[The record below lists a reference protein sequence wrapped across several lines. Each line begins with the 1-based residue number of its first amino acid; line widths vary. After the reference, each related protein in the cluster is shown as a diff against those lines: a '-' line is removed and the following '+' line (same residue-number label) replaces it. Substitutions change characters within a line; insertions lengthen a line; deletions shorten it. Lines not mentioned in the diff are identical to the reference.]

1 MPLRVAC
8 MWKKRILH
16 SLSLYLQALLD
27 FFFPRYC
34 LCCRRHMSPGE
45 EVLCV
50 RCQADLPRVRTVSFE
65 ENDIARIFWG
75 LVPIEKGISFF
86 HYTPHSPHSR
96 ILFELK
102 YHNHPEVGK
111 TMGRMMAEELKA
123 TSFFDGIDLIVP
135 IPLSRKKKRQR
146 GYNQSDWIA
155 WGISE
160 ATGIPTDTTSVVR
173 TKSNPSQTTLDHRQR
188 RENVRDIFA
197 VRHPGN
203 LEGRHILLVDDV
215 ITTGATM
222 LSCAETIARACR
234 VRFSVL
240 SLAWAGHS

>member
-1 MPLRVAC
+1 
-8 MWKKRILH
+8 MWKKNILH
-16 SLSLYLQALLD
+16 SLSPYLQALLD

-34 LCCRRHMSPGE
+34 LCCRRRMSPGE
-45 EVLCV
+45 EVICV

-86 HYTPHSPHSR
+86 HYAPHSPYSR

-102 YHNHPEVGK
+102 YHDHPEVGK

-135 IPLSRKKKRQR
+135 IPLSRKKERQR

-173 TKSNPSQTTLDHRQR
+173 TKSNPSQTTLSYWWTTSSPPEPPCCPVPRPLPVPAASASVCSASHGPGIRKKQESAHFLKEKHPTVFLIQR
-188 RENVRDIFA
+188 
-197 VRHPGN
+197 
-203 LEGRHILLVDDV
+203 
-215 ITTGATM
+215 
-222 LSCAETIARACR
+222 
-234 VRFSVL
+234 
-240 SLAWAGHS
+240 

>member
-34 LCCRRHMSPGE
+34 LCCRRRMSPCE

-75 LVPIEKGISFF
+75 LVPIEKGISFL

-123 TSFFDGIDLIVP
+123 TNFFNGIDLIVP
-135 IPLSRKKKRQR
+135 IPLSRKKERQR

-173 TKSNPSQTTLDHRQR
+173 TKSNPRVWKAAISFWWTMSSPPEPPCCPAPRPLPVPAASASACSASHGQDIRKKQKTTVIKQ
-188 RENVRDIFA
+188 DI
-197 VRHPGN
+197 
-203 LEGRHILLVDDV
+203 
-215 ITTGATM
+215 M
-222 LSCAETIARACR
+222 L
-234 VRFSVL
+234 L
-240 SLAWAGHS
+240 SLYS

>member
-1 MPLRVAC
+1 
-8 MWKKRILH
+8 
-16 SLSLYLQALLD
+16 
-27 FFFPRYC
+27 
-34 LCCRRHMSPGE
+34 MSPGE

-123 TSFFDGIDLIVP
+123 TNFFNGIDLIVP
-135 IPLSRKKKRQR
+135 IPLSRKKERQR

-197 VRHPGN
+197 VRHPEI

>member
-1 MPLRVAC
+1 
-8 MWKKRILH
+8 
-16 SLSLYLQALLD
+16 
-27 FFFPRYC
+27 
-34 LCCRRHMSPGE
+34 MSQGE

-50 RCQADLPRVRTVSFE
+50 RCQADLPRVRTISFE

-123 TSFFDGIDLIVP
+123 TNFFNGIDLIVP
-135 IPLSRKKKRQR
+135 IPLSRKKERQR

-160 ATGIPTDTTSVVR
+160 ATGIPTYTTSVVR

-222 LSCAETIARACR
+222 LSCAEAIARACR

>member
-16 SLSLYLQALLD
+16 SLSQYLQALLD
-27 FFFPRYC
+27 FFYPRYC
-34 LCCRRHMSPGE
+34 LCCRRRMSPGE

-123 TSFFDGIDLIVP
+123 TNFFNGIDLIVP
-135 IPLSRKKKRQR
+135 IPLSRKRERQR

-188 RENVRDIFA
+188 RENDRDIFA
-197 VRHPGN
+197 VRHPES
-203 LEGRHILLVDDV
+203 LEGRHNLLLDDV
-215 ITTGATM
+215 ITTATTM

>member
-1 MPLRVAC
+1 
-8 MWKKRILH
+8 
-16 SLSLYLQALLD
+16 
-27 FFFPRYC
+27 
-34 LCCRRHMSPGE
+34 MSPGE

-123 TSFFDGIDLIVP
+123 TNFFNGIDLIVP
-135 IPLSRKKKRQR
+135 IPLSRKKERQR

-197 VRHPGN
+197 VRHPES
-203 LEGRHILLVDDV
+203 LVGRHILLVDDV

>member
-1 MPLRVAC
+1 
-8 MWKKRILH
+8 
-16 SLSLYLQALLD
+16 
-27 FFFPRYC
+27 
-34 LCCRRHMSPGE
+34 MSPGE

-197 VRHPGN
+197 VRHPEN
-203 LEGRHILLVDDV
+203 LESHHILLVDDV

>member
-1 MPLRVAC
+1 
-8 MWKKRILH
+8 
-16 SLSLYLQALLD
+16 
-27 FFFPRYC
+27 
-34 LCCRRHMSPGE
+34 MSQGE

-86 HYTPHSPHSR
+86 HYTPHSPYSR

-111 TMGRMMAEELKA
+111 TMGRMMTEELKA

-197 VRHPGN
+197 VRHPES

>member
-1 MPLRVAC
+1 
-8 MWKKRILH
+8 
-16 SLSLYLQALLD
+16 
-27 FFFPRYC
+27 
-34 LCCRRHMSPGE
+34 MSQGE

-50 RCQADLPRVRTVSFE
+50 RCQADLPRVRTISFE

-111 TMGRMMAEELKA
+111 TLGRMMAEELKA
-123 TSFFDGIDLIVP
+123 TNFFNGIDLIVP
-135 IPLSRKKKRQR
+135 IPLSRKKERQR

-222 LSCAETIARACR
+222 LSCAEAIARACR

>member
-1 MPLRVAC
+1 
-8 MWKKRILH
+8 
-16 SLSLYLQALLD
+16 
-27 FFFPRYC
+27 
-34 LCCRRHMSPGE
+34 MSQGE

-50 RCQADLPRVRTVSFE
+50 RCQADLPRVRTISFE

-123 TSFFDGIDLIVP
+123 TNFFNGIDLIVP
-135 IPLSRKKKRQR
+135 IPLSRKKERQR

-160 ATGIPTDTTSVVR
+160 ATSIPTDTTSVVR

-197 VRHPGN
+197 VQHPGN

-222 LSCAETIARACR
+222 LSCAEAIARACR

>member
-1 MPLRVAC
+1 
-8 MWKKRILH
+8 
-16 SLSLYLQALLD
+16 
-27 FFFPRYC
+27 
-34 LCCRRHMSPGE
+34 MSQGE

-86 HYTPHSPHSR
+86 HYTPHSPYSR

-111 TMGRMMAEELKA
+111 TMGRIMAEELKA

-135 IPLSRKKKRQR
+135 IPLSRKKERQR

-155 WGISE
+155 WGLSE

-197 VRHPGN
+197 VRHPES

>member
-1 MPLRVAC
+1 
-8 MWKKRILH
+8 
-16 SLSLYLQALLD
+16 
-27 FFFPRYC
+27 
-34 LCCRRHMSPGE
+34 MSPGE

-123 TSFFDGIDLIVP
+123 TNFFNGIDLIVP
-135 IPLSRKKKRQR
+135 VPLSRKKERQR

-222 LSCAETIARACR
+222 LSCAEAIARACR

>member
-1 MPLRVAC
+1 
-8 MWKKRILH
+8 
-16 SLSLYLQALLD
+16 
-27 FFFPRYC
+27 
-34 LCCRRHMSPGE
+34 MSQGE

-50 RCQADLPRVRTVSFE
+50 RCQADLPRVRTISFE

-123 TSFFDGIDLIVP
+123 TNFFNGIDLIVP
-135 IPLSRKKKRQR
+135 IPLSRKKERQR

-215 ITTGATM
+215 ITTRATM
-222 LSCAETIARACR
+222 LSCAEAIARACR

>member
-1 MPLRVAC
+1 
-8 MWKKRILH
+8 
-16 SLSLYLQALLD
+16 
-27 FFFPRYC
+27 
-34 LCCRRHMSPGE
+34 MSQGE

-50 RCQADLPRVRTVSFE
+50 RCQADLPRVRTISFE

-102 YHNHPEVGK
+102 YHNPPEVGK

-123 TSFFDGIDLIVP
+123 TNFFNGIDLIVP
-135 IPLSRKKKRQR
+135 IPLSRKKERQR

-222 LSCAETIARACR
+222 LSCAEAIARACR

>member
-1 MPLRVAC
+1 
-8 MWKKRILH
+8 
-16 SLSLYLQALLD
+16 
-27 FFFPRYC
+27 
-34 LCCRRHMSPGE
+34 
-45 EVLCV
+45 
-50 RCQADLPRVRTVSFE
+50 
-65 ENDIARIFWG
+65 
-75 LVPIEKGISFF
+75 
-86 HYTPHSPHSR
+86 
-96 ILFELK
+96 
-102 YHNHPEVGK
+102 
-111 TMGRMMAEELKA
+111 
-123 TSFFDGIDLIVP
+123 
-135 IPLSRKKKRQR
+135 LSRKKERQR

-197 VRHPGN
+197 VRHPES

>member
-1 MPLRVAC
+1 
-8 MWKKRILH
+8 
-16 SLSLYLQALLD
+16 
-27 FFFPRYC
+27 
-34 LCCRRHMSPGE
+34 MSQGE

-50 RCQADLPRVRTVSFE
+50 RCQADLPRVRTISFE

-123 TSFFDGIDLIVP
+123 TNFFNGIDLIVP
-135 IPLSRKKKRQR
+135 IPLSRKKERQR

-203 LEGRHILLVDDV
+203 LEGRHILLVYDV

-222 LSCAETIARACR
+222 LSCAEAIARACR

>member
-1 MPLRVAC
+1 
-8 MWKKRILH
+8 
-16 SLSLYLQALLD
+16 
-27 FFFPRYC
+27 
-34 LCCRRHMSPGE
+34 MSPGE

-50 RCQADLPRVRTVSFE
+50 RCQADLPRVRTISFE

-75 LVPIEKGISFF
+75 LVPIEKGIAFI
-86 HYTPHSPHSR
+86 HYTPHTPHSR

-123 TSFFDGIDLIVP
+123 TNFFNGIDLIVP
-135 IPLSRKKKRQR
+135 IPLSRKKERQR

-203 LEGRHILLVDDV
+203 LEGRHILFVDDV

-222 LSCAETIARACR
+222 LSCAEAIARACR

>member
-1 MPLRVAC
+1 
-8 MWKKRILH
+8 
-16 SLSLYLQALLD
+16 
-27 FFFPRYC
+27 
-34 LCCRRHMSPGE
+34 MSQGE

-50 RCQADLPRVRTVSFE
+50 RCQADLPRVRTISFE

-75 LVPIEKGISFF
+75 LVLIEKGISFF

-123 TSFFDGIDLIVP
+123 TNFFNGIDLIVP
-135 IPLSRKKKRQR
+135 IPLSRKKERQR

-222 LSCAETIARACR
+222 LSCAEAIARACR

>member
-1 MPLRVAC
+1 
-8 MWKKRILH
+8 
-16 SLSLYLQALLD
+16 
-27 FFFPRYC
+27 
-34 LCCRRHMSPGE
+34 MSPGE
-45 EVLCV
+45 EVICV

-86 HYTPHSPHSR
+86 HYAPHSPYSR

-102 YHNHPEVGK
+102 YHDHPEVGK

-135 IPLSRKKKRQR
+135 IPLSRKKERQR

-197 VRHPGN
+197 VRHPES

>member
-1 MPLRVAC
+1 
-8 MWKKRILH
+8 
-16 SLSLYLQALLD
+16 
-27 FFFPRYC
+27 
-34 LCCRRHMSPGE
+34 MSQGE

-50 RCQADLPRVRTVSFE
+50 RCQADLPRVRTISFE

-123 TSFFDGIDLIVP
+123 TNFFNGIDLIVP
-135 IPLSRKKKRQR
+135 IPLSRKKERQR

-203 LEGRHILLVDDV
+203 LESHHAVLCRGHCPCLPRPLQRAQPRMGRTFVKSKEAAHFLKEKHQTVFLIQ
-215 ITTGATM
+215 
-222 LSCAETIARACR
+222 R
-234 VRFSVL
+234 
-240 SLAWAGHS
+240 

>member
-1 MPLRVAC
+1 
-8 MWKKRILH
+8 
-16 SLSLYLQALLD
+16 
-27 FFFPRYC
+27 
-34 LCCRRHMSPGE
+34 MSPGE
-45 EVLCV
+45 EVICV

-86 HYTPHSPHSR
+86 HYAPHSPYSR

-102 YHNHPEVGK
+102 YHDHPEVGK

-135 IPLSRKKKRQR
+135 IPLSRKKERQR

-197 VRHPGN
+197 VRHPES

-215 ITTGATM
+215 ITTGASM

>member
-1 MPLRVAC
+1 
-8 MWKKRILH
+8 
-16 SLSLYLQALLD
+16 
-27 FFFPRYC
+27 
-34 LCCRRHMSPGE
+34 MSPGE
-45 EVLCV
+45 EVICV

-86 HYTPHSPHSR
+86 HYAPHSPYSR

-102 YHNHPEVGK
+102 YHDHPEVGK

-135 IPLSRKKKRQR
+135 IPLSRKKERQR

-188 RENVRDIFA
+188 RDNVRDIFA
-197 VRHPGN
+197 VRHPGS

>member
-1 MPLRVAC
+1 
-8 MWKKRILH
+8 
-16 SLSLYLQALLD
+16 
-27 FFFPRYC
+27 
-34 LCCRRHMSPGE
+34 MSPGE

-86 HYTPHSPHSR
+86 HYTPHSPYSR

-173 TKSNPSQTTLDHRQR
+173 TKSNPSQTTLNHRQR

-197 VRHPGN
+197 VRHPEN
-203 LEGRHILLVDDV
+203 LESHHILLVDDV

-222 LSCAETIARACR
+222 LSCAETIARTCR

>member
-1 MPLRVAC
+1 
-8 MWKKRILH
+8 
-16 SLSLYLQALLD
+16 
-27 FFFPRYC
+27 
-34 LCCRRHMSPGE
+34 MSPGE

-123 TSFFDGIDLIVP
+123 TNFFNGIDLIVP
-135 IPLSRKKKRQR
+135 IPLSRKKERQR

-197 VRHPGN
+197 VRHPER

>member
-1 MPLRVAC
+1 
-8 MWKKRILH
+8 
-16 SLSLYLQALLD
+16 
-27 FFFPRYC
+27 
-34 LCCRRHMSPGE
+34 MSPGE

-50 RCQADLPRVRTVSFE
+50 RCQADLPRVRAVSFE

-86 HYTPHSPHSR
+86 HYTPHSPYSR

-111 TMGRMMAEELKA
+111 IMGRMMAEELKA
-123 TSFFDGIDLIVP
+123 TNFFDGIDLIVP
-135 IPLSRKKKRQR
+135 IPLSRKKERQR
-146 GYNQSDWIA
+146 GYNQSDWIV

-197 VRHPGN
+197 VRHPES

-234 VRFSVL
+234 IRFSVL

>member
-1 MPLRVAC
+1 
-8 MWKKRILH
+8 
-16 SLSLYLQALLD
+16 
-27 FFFPRYC
+27 
-34 LCCRRHMSPGE
+34 MSQGE

-50 RCQADLPRVRTVSFE
+50 RCQADLPRVRTISFE

-123 TSFFDGIDLIVP
+123 TNFFNGIDLIVP
-135 IPLSRKKKRQR
+135 IPLSRKKERQR

-155 WGISE
+155 WGIYE

-222 LSCAETIARACR
+222 LSCAEAIARACR

>member
-1 MPLRVAC
+1 
-8 MWKKRILH
+8 
-16 SLSLYLQALLD
+16 
-27 FFFPRYC
+27 
-34 LCCRRHMSPGE
+34 MSQGE

-50 RCQADLPRVRTVSFE
+50 RCQADLPRVRTISFE

-123 TSFFDGIDLIVP
+123 TNFFKGIDLIVP
-135 IPLSRKKKRQR
+135 IPLSRKKERQR

-222 LSCAETIARACR
+222 LSCAEAIARACR

>member
-1 MPLRVAC
+1 
-8 MWKKRILH
+8 
-16 SLSLYLQALLD
+16 
-27 FFFPRYC
+27 
-34 LCCRRHMSPGE
+34 MSPGE

-50 RCQADLPRVRTVSFE
+50 RCQADLPRVRTISFE
-65 ENDIARIFWG
+65 ENDITRIFWG

-197 VRHPGN
+197 VRHPEN
-203 LEGRHILLVDDV
+203 LESHHILLVDDV

-222 LSCAETIARACR
+222 LSCTETIARACR

>member
-1 MPLRVAC
+1 M
-8 MWKKRILH
+8 KRISH
-16 SLSLYLQALLD
+16 SLAPYVQALSD

-34 LCCRRHMSPGE
+34 LCCRGRLSAGE
-45 EVLCV
+45 EVICV
-50 RCQADLPRVRTVSFE
+50 RCLAGLPRVRTVSFE

-75 LVPIEKGISFF
+75 LVPVEKGFAFF
-86 HYTPHSPHSR
+86 HYTPHAPYSR
-96 ILFELK
+96 ILIELK
-102 YHNHPEVGK
+102 YHNHPEVGEA
-111 TMGRMMAEELKA
+111 MGRMMAEELKA
-123 TSFFDGIDLIVP
+123 KGFFDGIDLIVP

-155 WGISE
+155 RGISA
-160 ATGIPTDTTSVVR
+160 ATGIPSDTTSVAR
-173 TKSNPSQTTLDHRQR
+173 TISNPSQTSLDHRQR
-188 RENVRDIFA
+188 RENVRGIFA

-240 SLAWAGHS
+240 SLARAGRS

>member
-1 MPLRVAC
+1 
-8 MWKKRILH
+8 
-16 SLSLYLQALLD
+16 
-27 FFFPRYC
+27 
-34 LCCRRHMSPGE
+34 MSPGE
-45 EVLCV
+45 EVICV

-86 HYTPHSPHSR
+86 HYAPHSPYSR

-135 IPLSRKKKRQR
+135 IPLSRKKERQR
-146 GYNQSDWIA
+146 GYNKSDWIA

-197 VRHPGN
+197 VRHPES

>member
-1 MPLRVAC
+1 
-8 MWKKRILH
+8 
-16 SLSLYLQALLD
+16 
-27 FFFPRYC
+27 
-34 LCCRRHMSPGE
+34 MSPGE

-86 HYTPHSPHSR
+86 HYTPNSPYSR

-197 VRHPGN
+197 VRHPEN
-203 LEGRHILLVDDV
+203 LESHHILLVDDV

>member
-1 MPLRVAC
+1 
-8 MWKKRILH
+8 
-16 SLSLYLQALLD
+16 
-27 FFFPRYC
+27 
-34 LCCRRHMSPGE
+34 MSPGE

-123 TSFFDGIDLIVP
+123 TNFFNGIDLIVP
-135 IPLSRKKKRQR
+135 IPLSRKKERQR

-188 RENVRDIFA
+188 CENVRDIFA

-222 LSCAETIARACR
+222 LSCAEAIARACR

>member
-1 MPLRVAC
+1 
-8 MWKKRILH
+8 
-16 SLSLYLQALLD
+16 
-27 FFFPRYC
+27 
-34 LCCRRHMSPGE
+34 MSPGE

-50 RCQADLPRVRTVSFE
+50 RCQADLPRVRTISFE
-65 ENDIARIFWG
+65 ENDITRIFWG

-222 LSCAETIARACR
+222 LSCAEAIARACR

>member
-1 MPLRVAC
+1 
-8 MWKKRILH
+8 
-16 SLSLYLQALLD
+16 
-27 FFFPRYC
+27 
-34 LCCRRHMSPGE
+34 MSPGE

-86 HYTPHSPHSR
+86 HYTPNSPYSR

-135 IPLSRKKKRQR
+135 IPLSRKRKRQR

-197 VRHPGN
+197 VRHPES

>member
-1 MPLRVAC
+1 
-8 MWKKRILH
+8 
-16 SLSLYLQALLD
+16 
-27 FFFPRYC
+27 
-34 LCCRRHMSPGE
+34 MSQGE

-123 TSFFDGIDLIVP
+123 TNFFNGIDLIVP
-135 IPLSRKKKRQR
+135 IPLSRKKERQR

-222 LSCAETIARACR
+222 LSCAEAIARACR

>member
-1 MPLRVAC
+1 
-8 MWKKRILH
+8 
-16 SLSLYLQALLD
+16 
-27 FFFPRYC
+27 
-34 LCCRRHMSPGE
+34 MSQGE

-86 HYTPHSPHSR
+86 HYTPHSPYSR

-123 TSFFDGIDLIVP
+123 TNFFDGIDLIVP

-160 ATGIPTDTTSVVR
+160 AIGIPTDTTSVVR